1 MRRSGFTVVEVIISA
16 SMLLALSLLLVV
28 GWSQGMRAWG
38 TVAEKN
44 EVVTQGQRLVRLLE
58 RELEGSSTASVETA
72 PSPSSLS
79 FASSFDLDT
88 RRQFEADAA
97 TGSLF
102 WQKRVVYYF
111 QDQSVYRREL
121 ATPVSSPGY
130 SSPLPIS
137 EVDLGSGKR
146 PMTFYTDQG
155 SPVAREVTDATFEL
169 DGSRVRVKVRL
180 VTPRGTPVDF
190 ESVTRLRNS

>member
-130 SSPLPIS
+130 S
-137 EVDLGSGKR
+137 
-146 PMTFYTDQG
+146 G